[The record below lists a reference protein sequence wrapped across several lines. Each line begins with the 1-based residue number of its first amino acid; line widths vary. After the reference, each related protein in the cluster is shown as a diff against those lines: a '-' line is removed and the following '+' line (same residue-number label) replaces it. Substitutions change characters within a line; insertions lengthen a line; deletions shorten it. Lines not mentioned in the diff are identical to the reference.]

1 MYNYIQRQVVCVM
14 GELGPLTTGNFSIGM
29 CFGES
34 YRKHFVKTVCNVDF
48 YYNNGFASCSK
59 PMDIPFFDLG

>member
-14 GELGPLTTGNFSIGM
+14 GELGLLTTGNFSIGM

-34 YRKHFVKTVCNVDF
+34 YRKQFCN
-48 YYNNGFASCSK
+48 NCMQCRLLT
-59 PMDIPFFDLG
+59 MDLPVAVSPWISLSLI

>member
-14 GELGPLTTGNFSIGM
+14 GELVLLTTGNFSIGM

-34 YRKHFVKTVCNVDF
+34 YRKHFVTTVCNVDF
-48 YYNNGFASCSK
+48 KQRICQ
-59 PMDIPFFDLG
+59 LQ

>member
-14 GELGPLTTGNFSIGM
+14 GELVLLTTGNFSIGM

-34 YRKHFVKTVCNVDF
+34 YRKQFVTTVCNVDF
-48 YYNNGFASCSK
+48 
-59 PMDIPFFDLG
+59 